1 MGIFENN
8 RVDPTGDSVF
18 FRMLSTAS
26 LWDKGESIHLNDIY
40 QAPTLCMPG
49 TAVGGPNRQ
58 PPVLTAGKRGSPSL
72 CRLCARDMNM
82 THSEREREAMQW
94 AGRGT
99 HLINHL
105 VLSLPSPHIL
115 LESLPL
121 MWLRNT
127 LQSRR
132 VAAALR
138 GYYWT

>member
-1 MGIFENN
+1 MDQTDNPLSSRQVKEEALLY
-8 RVDPTGDSVF
+8 VASV
-18 FRMLSTAS
+18 
-26 LWDKGESIHLNDIY
+26 
-40 QAPTLCMPG
+40 
-49 TAVGGPNRQ
+49 
-58 PPVLTAGKRGSPSL
+58 
-72 CRLCARDMNM
+72 RDMNM
-82 THSEREREAMQW
+82 THSKREREAMQW

-121 MWLRNT
+121 LWLRNT